1 MLANI
6 QRIAIVFHLMA
17 RKESGRVIQCRRG
30 NRSINKENLID
41 IIGRPKTKE
50 QRLAEM
56 GGGKT
61 PDMDTATVDGLLY
74 RIVAVV
80 VEEGERYID

>member
-17 RKESGRVIQCRRG
+17 RKESGRVIRCRRE

-56 GGGKT
+56 GRKT